1 MSENWPAGRMKCR
14 KMSFLWNSGFPQF
27 NCPPGTKHEILDILR
42 GNIDF
47 SIFVWYFDVIRRYS
61 MILKSSTYRG
71 KIIRIP
77 LPPRPAWEL
86 TIEFPLPSPRGCQ
99 KNNNRAGVIL
109 TCTYSTFDSHTQFFG
124 DSAHLCTQNPR
135 TKMVWRAPA
144 LQKKNTIRR
153 TLGVRKACEISGPSL
168 TPPYLAS
175 KFALAGEP
183 WNTLEGLRSPDLP

>member
-42 GNIDF
+42 GNIDL

-61 MILKSSTYRG
+61 MIFKSSTYRG

-77 LPPRPAWEL
+77 LPPCPAWEL

-109 TCTYSTFDSHTQFFG
+109 TCTYSTPAGYGNSITQSVAAAAAA
-124 DSAHLCTQNPR
+124 DR
-135 TKMVWRAPA
+135 
-144 LQKKNTIRR
+144 
-153 TLGVRKACEISGPSL
+153 
-168 TPPYLAS
+168 AS
-175 KFALAGEP
+175 K
-183 WNTLEGLRSPDLP
+183 LPLCGNLITQGGG